1 MGGSTVS
8 EQYARRYYERLQ
20 ELGFT
25 TWTLDQTLAEAKR
38 LTQPG
43 QGPAGTASEM
53 LNRWLIED
61 GFKRSRKARS

>member
-1 MGGSTVS
+1 MTDGSTVN
-8 EQYARRYYERLQ
+8 EQWARLYHARLQ
-20 ELGFT
+20 KLGFL
-25 TWTLDQTLAEAKR
+25 LDVDEVLKEAKR

-61 GFKRSRKARS
+61 GFKRSRKT